1 MCGICGFYS
10 KSSTMSDD
18 VIQKMC
24 SAISHRGPNDKGS
37 WKDINLGI
45 VLGHQRLSIIDLSRA
60 GNQPMQS
67 NSGRFVLT
75 YNGEIYNHLELRA
88 ELKTINS
95 NIKWR
100 SKTDT
105 ETLLEALE
113 FWGIDATLKKLV
125 GMFAFALWD
134 KKLHS
139 LTLAKDRMGE
149 KPLYFGWQ
157 GFGENS
163 VFLFGSELKALKA
176 HPGFVEKI
184 NRDAI
189 ALQLRHNYIPAPY
202 SIYKDIYKLL
212 PGHYL
217 QLNENDLK
225 RNLLPTSKPYWSLVD
240 VAVSGVNN
248 PLSLA
253 IEEIT
258 SELDQLLRTSIKK
271 QMMSDVPLGA
281 FLSGG
286 IDSST
291 VVALMQTQS
300 SRPVKTFTIGFNED
314 DYNEAKYAKEVS
326 RHLGTD
332 HTELYV
338 SAEQAMEV
346 IPKLCTIYDEPF
358 SDSSQIPTFLV
369 SQLAKQHVSVSLSG
383 DGGDELFCGYNRYLM
398 TKNWW
403 KKLRSIP
410 LPLRKILSSSIK
422 SISPQHW
429 NKLLKLLPSL
439 NFHNN
444 FGDKMHKGADVLDS
458 KNLSD
463 LYYRLVSHFKRP
475 SEIVI
480 NSKEPNTFLTNYK
493 PEMPGLDEQQQM
505 MALDSISY
513 LPDDILVKVDRAAM
527 ATSLETR
534 VPFLDHRVVEYIWQ
548 IPQSLKLRNG
558 QSKWILRQILYQYV
572 PKKLIERPKM
582 GFGIPIDS
590 WLRGPLRDWAENLLN
605 ETRLQQEGYLNSDQI
620 RIKWTE
626 HLSGKRNWQYHL
638 WDILMFQSWL
648 ETNKNKNFK

>member
-1 MCGICGFYS
+1 
-10 KSSTMSDD
+10 MSDD

>member
-1 MCGICGFYS
+1 
-10 KSSTMSDD
+10 
-18 VIQKMC
+18 
-24 SAISHRGPNDKGS
+24 
-37 WKDINLGI
+37 
-45 VLGHQRLSIIDLSRA
+45 
-60 GNQPMQS
+60 
-67 NSGRFVLT
+67 
-75 YNGEIYNHLELRA
+75 
-88 ELKTINS
+88 
-95 NIKWR
+95 
-100 SKTDT
+100 
-105 ETLLEALE
+105 
-113 FWGIDATLKKLV
+113 
-125 GMFAFALWD
+125 
-134 KKLHS
+134 
-139 LTLAKDRMGE
+139 
-149 KPLYFGWQ
+149 
-157 GFGENS
+157 
-163 VFLFGSELKALKA
+163 
-176 HPGFVEKI
+176 
-184 NRDAI
+184 
-189 ALQLRHNYIPAPY
+189 
-202 SIYKDIYKLL
+202 
-212 PGHYL
+212 
-217 QLNENDLK
+217 
-225 RNLLPTSKPYWSLVD
+225 
-240 VAVSGVNN
+240 
-248 PLSLA
+248 
-253 IEEIT
+253 
-258 SELDQLLRTSIKK
+258 
-271 QMMSDVPLGA
+271 
-281 FLSGG
+281 
-286 IDSST
+286 
-291 VVALMQTQS
+291 
-300 SRPVKTFTIGFNED
+300 
-314 DYNEAKYAKEVS
+314 
-326 RHLGTD
+326 
-332 HTELYV
+332 
-338 SAEQAMEV
+338 MEV